1 MKPRR
6 SVPPEKPVNDAGSP
20 LKGEPVFLVVG
31 KLRRAHGLAGDILM
45 EVITD
50 FPERMRSGRELF
62 IGEEHTPVHLQKS
75 HVHPPFLLLKF
86 REFDTPDE
94 VGKFRNSMVYVRA
107 DSLPPLPEGE
117 YYQHQ
122 LVGLQVVTEDGQTL
136 GILTEVLE
144 TGANDVYIVK
154 AADGKEVLL
163 PAIREVIQSVNLAD
177 KTMMVRP
184 QTWQD

>member
-6 SVPPEKPVNDAGSP
+6 IVPTEPPSNDTGSP

-50 FPERMRSGRELF
+50 FPERMRSGREVF

-86 REFDTPDE
+86 REFDTPEE
-94 VGKFRNSMVYVRA
+94 VGKFRNSIVYVRA

-122 LVGLQVVTEDGQTL
+122 LVGLQVVTEDGQSL

-163 PAIREVIQSVNLAD
+163 PAIHDVILGVNLAE
-177 KTMMVRP
+177 KTMVVRP
-184 QTWQD
+184 QTWQE

>member
-1 MKPRR
+1 MKPRWT
-6 SVPPEKPVNDAGSP
+6 VPPEKPVNDAGSP

-62 IGEEHTPVHLQKS
+62 IGEEHMPVHLQKS

-107 DSLPPLPEGE
+107 DNLPPLPEGE

-122 LVGLQVVTEDGQTL
+122 LVGLQVVTEDGQSL

-154 AADGKEVLL
+154 TADGNEVLL
-163 PAIREVIQSVNLAD
+163 PAIREVIQRVDLAE
-177 KTMMVRP
+177 KTMIVRP